1 MVRIDGFK
9 LAVTIRISPSKP
21 QVIYTSRRRATVN
34 SFETTTPVYPDRV
47 LPIPCPHT
55 PPPTLSSP
63 KSVFGLGRESIVDK
77 DFDELHKSVK
87 ARPTWTQTTPNS
99 NLLSTATL
107 RRVSPDTP
115 SQAKAITPRPAAPDR
130 LQLTDVTSWIIM
142 ELEASLAS
150 IPPISLRLDSPVILQ
165 ICLPPGQRRVP
176 RQTLPTLPLNGF
188 SGFDGPLSSHP
199 THSPFRSDFQATSPP
214 NPPYPTHLRS
224 LRTIFPHASSQL
236 LSSLQATYLAL
247 HYVSTIHLP
256 SPSSFSSPF
265 YAETHSPFYTN
276 MPYIPAKARAMLGL
290 QTPTTR
296 PGLPASWT
304 RLELRG
310 WRERIEN
317 LDSKLRREVVRF
329 IRMCE
334 GSDLGEN
341 EALVRAVGE
350 IIDFEQEISR

>member
-1 MVRIDGFK
+1 M
-9 LAVTIRISPSKP
+9 
-21 QVIYTSRRRATVN
+21 N
-34 SFETTTPVYPDRV
+34 SFETATPFYPDRV

-55 PPPTLSSP
+55 PSPTLSSP
-63 KSVFGLGRESIVDK
+63 KSVFGLGIESIVDK
-77 DFDELHKSVK
+77 EFDELHKSVK

-99 NLLSTATL
+99 KLLSTATV
-107 RRVSPDTP
+107 RRLPPDSPL
-115 SQAKAITPRPAAPDR
+115 QARAITPRPAAPDR
-130 LQLTDVTSWIIM
+130 LQLTDVTFWIMM

-165 ICLPPGQRRVP
+165 IRLPAEQRRVP
-176 RQTLPTLPLNGF
+176 RRTLPTLSLSRF
-188 SGFDGPLSSHP
+188 LDFDGPLSSHP
-199 THSPFRSDFQATSPP
+199 TRSPFRSDPQATSPP
-214 NPPYPTHLRS
+214 IPPSPAYLRS
-224 LRTIFPHASSQL
+224 LRIIFPHASSQL

-256 SPSSFSSPF
+256 SPSSFSPLF
-265 YAETHSPFYTN
+265 HAETCSMLSTN

-290 QTPTTR
+290 QTQTTR

-317 LDSKLRREVVRF
+317 LEGKLKREVVRF
-329 IRMCE
+329 VRMCE

-341 EALVRAVGE
+341 EALARAVGG
-350 IIDFEQEISR
+350 IIDFEQESSRRSI

>member
-1 MVRIDGFK
+1 M
-9 LAVTIRISPSKP
+9 
-21 QVIYTSRRRATVN
+21 N

-63 KSVFGLGRESIVDK
+63 KSVFGLGIESIVDK
-77 DFDELHKSVK
+77 DFDELHESVK
-87 ARPTWTQTTPNS
+87 ARPTWTQTNPNS
-99 NLLSTATL
+99 NLISTTTV
-107 RRVSPDTP
+107 RRVPPDTP
-115 SQAKAITPRPAAPDR
+115 SQARAITPRPAAPDR

-165 ICLPPGQRRVP
+165 ICLPARLRRVP
-176 RQTLPTLPLNGF
+176 RRKSPTLPLNRF

-199 THSPFRSDFQATSPP
+199 THSSFRSDLQATSPSM
-214 NPPYPTHLRS
+214 PPSPTHLHS
-224 LRTIFPHASSQL
+224 LRIIFPHASSQL

-247 HYVSTIHLP
+247 HYVATIHLP
-256 SPSSFSSPF
+256 SPSSFSPLYYS
-265 YAETHSPFYTN
+265 ETRSSLPTN

-290 QTPTTR
+290 QTPITR

-310 WRERIEN
+310 WRERIQN
-317 LDSKLRREVVRF
+317 LEGKLRREVVRF

-341 EALVRAVGE
+341 EALLRAVGE
-350 IIDFEQEISR
+350 IIDFKQENSRRSS

>member
-1 MVRIDGFK
+1 M
-9 LAVTIRISPSKP
+9 
-21 QVIYTSRRRATVN
+21 IYTSRRRATVN

-47 LPIPCPHT
+47 LPSPCPHT
-55 PPPTLSSP
+55 PPPILSSP
-63 KSVFGLGRESIVDK
+63 KSVFGLGIESTVDK
-77 DFDELHKSVK
+77 EFDELHKIVE

-99 NLLSTATL
+99 KLLSTATV
-107 RRVSPDTP
+107 RRVPPNTP
-115 SQAKAITPRPAAPDR
+115 SQARAITPRPTAPDR

-142 ELEASLAS
+142 ELEASFAS
-150 IPPISLRLDSPVILQ
+150 IPPISLRLDNPVILQ
-165 ICLPPGQRRVP
+165 ICLPAGQRRVP
-176 RQTLPTLPLNGF
+176 RRTIPTLPSSRF
-188 SGFDGPLSSHP
+188 SDFNGPLSSHP
-199 THSPFRSDFQATSPP
+199 NHSPFKSDLQVTPP
-214 NPPYPTHLRS
+214 PIPPSPTHLRS
-224 LRTIFPHASSQL
+224 LRIIFPDASSQL

-256 SPSSFSSPF
+256 SPSSFSPLF
-265 YAETHSPFYTN
+265 PAETHSPLSTN

-317 LDSKLRREVVRF
+317 LEGKLRREVVRF
-329 IRMCE
+329 VRMCE

-350 IIDFEQEISR
+350 IIDFEQENSRRSS